1 MLVYVYSS
9 AERFFG
15 VLIFI
20 LLVWFIQARR
30 DRNNR
35 ERADRELAAAVNNVR
50 QPQEVSKVCENFLK
64 KFSISLKLLLEAF
77 HYGFIY

>member
-1 MLVYVYSS
+1 MCFLIMLVYVYSS

-50 QPQEVSKVCENFLK
+50 QSQEVSKVLRKISEK
-64 KFSISLKLLLEAF
+64 IFSLIEIPS
-77 HYGFIY
+77 